1 MFRQDLRCLFQMH
14 MVSVVQEF
22 RVTDSAINGIGEIL
36 ASRPSESTEE
46 EGKPTPLPQPH
57 TFRPKVID
65 FASTS
70 HAGWPFTSVIS

>member
-14 MVSVVQEF
+14 MVSVVQKF

-36 ASRPSESTEE
+36 ASRPSTEE
-46 EGKPTPLPQPH
+46 EGKPIPPPRLH
-57 TFRPKVID
+57 TFRLNDVD

-70 HAGWPFTSVIS
+70 HAGWPFTSVIY